1 MKITLDY
8 FKDESV
14 VLFLDHFDTLSIRD
28 KKEVGKLI
36 SNYDIKTVIAS
47 GFNEVTQE
55 VEMSAALEILDAI
68 TNEKIEIIPAETITQ
83 AAELT
88 LKYSKP
94 GDIILHMG
102 PLIAYDR
109 LTTVEKIMKGL
120 EEGSKKYE

>member
-1 MKITLDY
+1 M
-8 FKDESV
+8 V
-14 VLFLDHFDTLSIRD
+14 
-28 KKEVGKLI
+28 

-55 VEMSAALEILDAI
+55 VEMEAANELLDAI
-68 TNEKIEIIPAETITQ
+68 SNPKIQKVAVENIEIAAAETF
-83 AAELT
+83 
-88 LKYSKP
+88 KYSEP

-120 EEGSKKYE
+120 DEGSKKYD

>member
-1 MKITLDY
+1 M
-8 FKDESV
+8 
-14 VLFLDHFDTLSIRD
+14 FLDHFDTLSVRD
-28 KKEVGKLI
+28 KAEVGELV
-36 SNYDIKTVIAS
+36 SNYNIKTVIAS

-55 VEMSAALEILDAI
+55 VEMEAAQEILDAI
-68 TNEKIEIIPAETITQ
+68 TNPDIEKVAVENIEIAACETF
-83 AAELT
+83 
-88 LKYSKP
+88 KYSEP